1 MTAPPPERL
10 DFQQFVA
17 VWNQEQ
23 GMGTPALH
31 ADICQWLEEQWRQDR
46 RELLLLAFRDS
57 GKSTL
62 VGLFCA
68 WLLYLAPD
76 RRVLVLAADYHLAKK
91 MVRTVKRVVER
102 HPACQGLKPAKPEL
116 WGSEEFI
123 IARDRVGRD
132 PSMAAKGVTANFT
145 GSHADIVVCDD
156 VEVPNSANTAGK
168 RAELR
173 QRLAEIAYVLSPG
186 GLLLYIGTPHTFHSI
201 YSHAPC
207 AELGEE
213 VPFLDGFARLE
224 KPVLMADGQSAWPER
239 FPPDAIERIRRRSGP
254 NKFTSQMLLIP
265 VSTEDGRL
273 EPERLQTY
281 EAELQII
288 QAGGETR
295 FRLQDRALRTLR
307 LWWDPALGTRR
318 RNARKAGD
326 GSVAVLLGEDGR
338 GRFFLHRIRYLAVP
352 AGMEKQAG
360 AVQCGQIADM
370 VADHAIPTVHV
381 EANGIGSFLPETL
394 RGVLAERGLKA
405 RVVAEISNRP
415 KAERILSALDAP
427 LYRGDLFIH
436 DSALGTPFLAEM
448 REWRPGGKGHDDGL
462 DAAAGAI
469 LACPP
474 QLPENRPARS
484 MVVAAGDFAV

>member
-1 MTAPPPERL
+1 MSEAPTDPL

-17 VWNQEQ
+17 VWNDEQ
-23 GMGTPALH
+23 GMGLPALH
-31 ADICQWLEEQWRQDR
+31 ADICRWLEEQWRQGK

-68 WLLYLAPD
+68 WLLHLTPD

-201 YSHAPC
+201 YAHTPC
-207 AELGEE
+207 AALGE
-213 VPFLDGFARLE
+213 VAPFLDGFARLE
-224 KPVLMADGQSAWPER
+224 KPVLTPDGASAWPER
-239 FPPDAIERIRRRSGP
+239 FPLEAIERIRRRSGP

-273 EPERLQTY
+273 EPERLQFY

-295 FRLQDRALRTLR
+295 FRLADRSLRTLR

-318 RNARKAGD
+318 RHARKAGD
-326 GSVAVLLGEDGR
+326 GSVAVLLAEDGR

-360 AVQCGQIADM
+360 AIQCGQIADL
-370 VADHAIPTVHV
+370 VAELAVPLVHV

-394 RGVLAERGLKA
+394 RGVLAQRGLKA
-405 RVVAEISNRP
+405 SVVAEISNRP
-415 KAERILSALDAP
+415 KAERILAALDAP

-436 DSALGTPFLAEM
+436 DSARDTPFLAEM
-448 REWRPGGKGHDDGL
+448 REWRPGAKTPDDGL

-474 QLPENRPARS
+474 QRPDNCPARLP
-484 MVVAAGDFAV
+484 VVAVADFAL

>member
-1 MTAPPPERL
+1 MTAPPPQKL

-23 GMGTPALH
+23 GREMPGLH
-31 ADICQWLEEQWRQDR
+31 ADICHWLEEQWRQGK
-46 RELLLLAFRDS
+46 RELLLLAFRNS

-62 VGLFCA
+62 IGLFCT

-76 RRVLVLAADYHLAKK
+76 RRVLVLAADYNLAKK
-91 MVRTVKRVVER
+91 MVRMVKLVVER

-116 WGSEEFI
+116 WGAEEFI
-123 IARDRVGRD
+123 IARSRVDRD
-132 PSMAAKGVTANFT
+132 PSMAAKGITANFT
-145 GSHADIVVCDD
+145 GSHADIIVCDD
-156 VEVPNSANTAGK
+156 VEVPNSANSADK
-168 RAELR
+168 RASLR
-173 QRLAEIAYVLSPG
+173 QRLAEIANVISPQ
-186 GLLLYIGTPHTFHSI
+186 GLVLYIGTPHTFHSI
-201 YSHAPC
+201 YSRLPC
-207 AELGEE
+207 SELGEE
-213 VPFLDGFARLE
+213 VPFLDGFTRLE
-224 KPVLMADGQSAWPER
+224 KPVLNADGMSAWPER
-239 FPPDAIERIRRRSGP
+239 FPPEVIENIRRRNGP
-254 NKFTSQMLLIP
+254 NKFATQMLLIP

-273 EPERLQTY
+273 ELERLQTY

-288 QAGGETR
+288 RAGGETR
-295 FRLQDRALRTLR
+295 FRLADRALRTLR
-307 LWWDPALGTRR
+307 LWWDPALGIRR
-318 RNARKAGD
+318 RHAHKAGD

-405 RVVAEISNRP
+405 RVMAENSNRP
-415 KAERILSALDAP
+415 KEERILSALDAP

-436 DSALGTPFLAEM
+436 DSARDTPFLAEM